1 MRHWETLIR
10 LEDRGGFTVIVDKSW
25 EDCHPSELFDESC
38 YDIKDICD
46 KIDRCELDWFMLR
59 ARAMLDGHEL
69 GSDIVGGFLYEDAR
83 ETLEDG
89 VAEDL
94 IERAVMEAREEAQR
108 LIGALQRV
116 VDKVPA

>member
-25 EDCHPSELFDESC
+25 EDCHPRDCFDETA
-38 YDIKDICD
+38 YDIQEICEDID
-46 KIDRCELDWFMLR
+46 AGRLDWFMLR

-69 GSDIVGGFLYEDAR
+69 GSDIVGGFLYKDAR
-83 ETLEDG
+83 EVLEDG
-89 VAEDL
+89 MAEDL